1 MDQQLFHQLLDIFEF
16 KKSYQ
21 LRSSGLN
28 YLQLHVLERIYEGE
42 GLKTLDISKQMGI
55 SPSTLIGVLDELE
68 IRELIKRD
76 RQKADKRVVL
86 VTTADK
92 GKQKVLQH
100 IKEDEVFLRN
110 LTACLNEEES
120 VQFTGLL
127 QKIINSTTELEDLF
141 KG

>member
-92 GKQKVLQH
+92 FFSISRRMKY
-100 IKEDEVFLRN
+100 F
-110 LTACLNEEES
+110 
-120 VQFTGLL
+120 
-127 QKIINSTTELEDLF
+127 
-141 KG
+141 

>member
-1 MDQQLFHQLLDIFEF
+1 MNQQLFHQLLGIFEF

-28 YLQLHVLERIYEGE
+28 YLQLHVLERIYKEAR
-42 GLKTLDISKQMGI
+42 LRTLDISRQMDI

-68 IRELIKRD
+68 SKGLIMRI
-76 RQKADKRVVL
+76 RQKDDKRVVL
-86 VTTADK
+86 VTATDK

-110 LTACLNEEES
+110 LTSSLNKEES
-120 VQFTGLL
+120 VQLAALL
-127 QKIINSTTELEDLF
+127 QKVTGRTTELGELF
-141 KG
+141 RE